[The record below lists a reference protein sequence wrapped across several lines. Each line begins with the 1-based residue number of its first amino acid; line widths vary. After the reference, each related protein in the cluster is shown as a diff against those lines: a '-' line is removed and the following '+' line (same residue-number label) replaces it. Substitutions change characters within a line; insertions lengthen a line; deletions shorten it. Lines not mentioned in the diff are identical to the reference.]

1 MNPSRQPA
9 AAQAPATPR
18 LDLYG
23 PIHKALR
30 AWMFDTVVAVGRVDG
45 SDAAA
50 LEGALARTEA
60 LLQMSLS
67 HIEHENDFLHPLL
80 DGGMP
85 GTARE
90 ADIAHQGHL
99 RHVARMRQQV
109 LRVRQQQGAARF
121 AELGALYRELTLFVA
136 DNLTHMHWEETVHNE
151 ALWARHSDAEL
162 AAVHDALVQSIP
174 PQEMA
179 DVLRH
184 MLPALAPLER
194 HGMLAEM
201 RGQMPAGAFEGVLQL
216 AHEVLDVHAWAE
228 LLRVLQIQPSL
239 PHAH

>member
-1 MNPSRQPA
+1 MNPSHQPA
-9 AAQAPATPR
+9 AVQTPMAPR
-18 LDLYG
+18 LDLYA

-45 SDAAA
+45 SDEPA
-50 LEGALARTEA
+50 LVRALAQTEA
-60 LLQMSLS
+60 LLQISLS
-67 HIEHENDFLHPLL
+67 HIAHENDFLHPLL
-80 DGGMP
+80 DGDMP
-85 GTARE
+85 GSARE
-90 ADIAHQGHL
+90 ADVAHQGHL

-109 LRVRQQQGAARF
+109 QRVRLQQGAARF
-121 AELGALYRELTLFVA
+121 AELGTLYRELGLFVA
-136 DNLTHMHWEETVHNE
+136 DNLTHMHWEETMHNE

-179 DVLRH
+179 EVLRH
-184 MLPALAPLER
+184 MLPALSPLER
-194 HGMLAEM
+194 HGMLTEM
-201 RGQMPAGAFEGVLQL
+201 RAQMPAGAFDGVLQL

-228 LLRVLQIQPSL
+228 LLRVLQVQPSL